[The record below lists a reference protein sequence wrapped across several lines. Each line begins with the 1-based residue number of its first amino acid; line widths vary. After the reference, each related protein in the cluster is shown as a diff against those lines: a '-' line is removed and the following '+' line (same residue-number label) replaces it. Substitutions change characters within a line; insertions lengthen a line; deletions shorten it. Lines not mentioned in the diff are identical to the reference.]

1 MRTAATT
8 RTTLRHDDAPTS
20 YDEPMVG
27 PLDAPEKPSGLHPV
41 NIGQLVMGVA
51 FAGMVLV
58 WALVQGDVVETD
70 ELRWLMPIPWIAA
83 GAAGLAATVW
93 PVAGTAL
100 AERAGRQREPPE
112 VVEVGAQVGGVGPVR
127 RRGGGHDR
135 AALVEVLPEH
145 RDGGRRRVRGPG
157 HRAVVGVRHVGQA
170 QRRLDRARC
179 GGATGRSSGSKR

>member
-1 MRTAATT
+1 MSENDSTYDST
-8 RTTLRHDDAPTS
+8 RDVDRDPGWDTDVYGPDDTVTH

-70 ELRWLMPIPWIAA
+70 ELRWLMPIPWLAA

-93 PVAGTAL
+93 PSRRTA
-100 AERAGRQREPPE
+100 R
-112 VVEVGAQVGGVGPVR
+112 
-127 RRGGGHDR
+127 
-135 AALVEVLPEH
+135 
-145 RDGGRRRVRGPG
+145 
-157 HRAVVGVRHVGQA
+157 
-170 QRRLDRARC
+170 
-179 GGATGRSSGSKR
+179 